1 MLILSIA
8 ALSLLLF
15 LLVVAYVL
23 WNLTIDYR
31 KLDCSC
37 MESPGYLWLAC
48 RALWRAVLKRQGE
61 TAHGEWSKALNRA
74 VDSGSNEQTKG
85 KHVYG
90 QLQKLQ
96 RALQIDWLALR

>member
-1 MLILSIA
+1 MLILSIT

-15 LLVVAYVL
+15 LLVAAYVL

-37 MESPGYLWLAC
+37 VESPGYLWLAC

-61 TAHGEWSKALNRA
+61 TAHDEWRKALKGA
-74 VDSGSNEQTKG
+74 LDGGSNEQTKG
-85 KHVYG
+85 KHVNG

-96 RALQIDWLALR
+96 KALQIDWLALR